1 MKVNAVI
8 LLHMHPMVSIRQS
21 VNCLGLRHDYRAY
34 SRMPSGDL
42 FVHHKRMATG
52 QGEVWTGLPMLELKK
67 YPTIDQRQRFEI
79 GLYNVPLAFP
89 AIATFRPQDVAHP
102 VGQHIP
108 KPAWYS

>member
-8 LLHMHPMVSIRQS
+8 LPHIHPMVSIRQS
-21 VNCLGLRHDYRAY
+21 AICLGLRHDYRAY
-34 SRMPSGDL
+34 SCMPSGEP
-42 FVHHKRMATG
+42 FVPHTRRATG
-52 QGEVWTGLPMLELKK
+52 EGEVWTGLPMLELKK
-67 YPTIDQRQRFEI
+67 YPTIDQRQRFEK
-79 GLYNVPLAFP
+79 GLYNFPLAFP